1 MKTIKS
7 FTMAEVL
14 ITLGIVGI
22 VAAMTLPSLVG
33 NHRRKVLESQFK
45 RSYSQ
50 AAQALEATKFEL
62 GLTDLNAAFTH
73 YDEENKEYINADLYT
88 DTFYKQVNIKNK
100 VDSKKYA
107 DQIRNYTL
115 DRTFTSNNITCTPVY
130 MLKDGSSICT
140 KIWSR
145 RISITVDINGP
156 QNKPNAFG
164 HDIFM
169 FLVNNQDVLQGQK
182 PSEGAPDPNNEYYE
196 TNKNPCS
203 IKYNTAGNGIGCS
216 YYALMNECP
225 DGKGKSYWE
234 CLPK

>member
-1 MKTIKS
+1 MKTVKS

-22 VAAMTLPSLVG
+22 VAAMTLPALVG

-45 RSYSQ
+45 
-50 AAQALEATKFEL
+50 
-62 GLTDLNAAFTH
+62 
-73 YDEENKEYINADLYT
+73 
-88 DTFYKQVNIKNK
+88 
-100 VDSKKYA
+100 
-107 DQIRNYTL
+107 L
-115 DRTFTSNNITCTPVY
+115 DRKFTSNGITCTPVY

-140 KIWSR
+140 YVYSS

-156 QNKPNAFG
+156 MNKPNAFG

-169 FLVNNQDVLQGQK
+169 FLVNNQDALQGQK
-182 PSEGAPDPNNEYYE
+182 PSEGAPDPNSEYYE
-196 TNKNPCS
+196 TNKNPCTVKS
-203 IKYNTAGNGIGCS
+203 NQAGNGIGCS